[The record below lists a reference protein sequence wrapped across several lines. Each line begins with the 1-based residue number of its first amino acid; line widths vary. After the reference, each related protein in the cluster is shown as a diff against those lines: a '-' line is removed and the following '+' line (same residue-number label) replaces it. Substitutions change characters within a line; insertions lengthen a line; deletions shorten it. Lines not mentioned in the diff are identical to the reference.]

1 MTPTAVAQSIDQFR
15 ERFLRITDQVGRRI
29 VGHEDIVNGT
39 VTSLLAGGHVLL
51 EGIPGVGKTSLVHT
65 LADVLHLKFSRI
77 QFTPDLMP
85 ADIVGTNIVQ
95 EHTHG
100 GTFFEFQPGPIF
112 ANVVLA
118 DEINRATPKTQSA
131 LLEAMQDVSVSVGK
145 TTYQLE
151 QPFLVLA
158 TQNPLEMEGTYPLPE
173 AQLDRFF
180 FKLKVKYPPEEAMH
194 QILERTTRD
203 SDPSVTRVLDGPE
216 ILEMRHVA
224 RSVPIARP
232 VQAYAIRLTLGS
244 HPNSPYATPL
254 VKRYVRYG
262 ASPRAAQA
270 LVLAGKIHAA
280 QPRPGV
286 RVDRRHPVD
295 RAAVAAPPDPPELRG
310 RSGRSGHRH
319 DRRRA
324 AQRSEGRLSRV
335 LGSQVLG
342 SRVLFPFLTNSARR
356 LNAALPE
363 NGFVGAAGGGRF
375 QVAHQ
380 SVDAA
385 DRASYQLMEAVTIV
399 VREVVALMTVV
410 HMALGFVE

>member
-1 MTPTAVAQSIDQFR
+1 MTTSIAVEQSIDQFR
-15 ERFLRITDQVGRRI
+15 DRFLRITQEVGRRI
-29 VGHEDIVNGT
+29 VGHEEVVNLT

-65 LADVLHLKFSRI
+65 LADVLHLTFSRI

-95 EHTHG
+95 EHSHG

-145 TTYQLE
+145 TTYRLE

-180 FKLKVKYPPEEAMH
+180 FKLKVMYPTEEAMH
-194 QILERTTRD
+194 QIIDRTTTDANTTVSRI
-203 SDPSVTRVLDGPE
+203 VDGPQL
-216 ILEMRHVA
+216 LEMRHIA
-224 RSVPIARP
+224 RSVPISRP
-232 VQAYAIRLTLGS
+232 VQSYAIRLALGT
-244 HPNSPYATPL
+244 HPGSPYAAPL

-270 LVLAGKIHAA
+270 IVLAAKIQALNRGQAFVSVHDI
-280 QPRPGV
+280 R
-286 RVDRRHPVD
+286 
-295 RAAVAAPPDPPELRG
+295 AVALPALR
-310 RSGRSGHRH
+310 HRILLNF
-319 DRRRA
+319 
-324 AQRSEGRLSRV
+324 EG
-335 LGSQVLG
+335 
-342 SRVLFPFLTNSARR
+342 
-356 LNAALPE
+356 E
-363 NGFVGAAGGGRF
+363 
-375 QVAHQ
+375 
-380 SVDAA
+380 A
-385 DRASYQLMEAVTIV
+385 DEMSTDTIV
-399 VREVVALMTVV
+399 DELLASVAT
-410 HMALGFVE
+410 E

>member
-1 MTPTAVAQSIDQFR
+1 MTTAAVGPSIDLFR
-15 ERFLRITDQVGRRI
+15 DRFVRITREVGRRI
-29 VGHEDIVNGT
+29 VGHEEVVNLT

-65 LADVLHLKFSRI
+65 LADVLHLTFSRI

-95 EHTHG
+95 EHSHG

-145 TTYQLE
+145 TTYQLD

-180 FKLKVKYPPEEAMH
+180 FKLKVTYPSEESMH
-194 QILERTTRD
+194 EILDRTTTD
-203 SDPSVTRVLDGPE
+203 STTPVTRVVDKPE
-216 ILEMRHVA
+216 ILEMRQVA

-232 VQAYAIRLTLGS
+232 VQAYAIRLTLAS
-244 HPNSPYATPL
+244 HPASPYATPL

-270 LVLAGKIHAA
+270 LVLAGKIQALNRGQA
-280 QPRPGV
+280 FVSIDEIR
-286 RVDRRHPVD
+286 RV
-295 RAAVAAPPDPPELRG
+295 
-310 RSGRSGHRH
+310 
-319 DRRRA
+319 
-324 AQRSEGRLSRV
+324 
-335 LGSQVLG
+335 
-342 SRVLFPFLTNSARR
+342 
-356 LNAALPE
+356 ALPALRHRLLLNFE
-363 NGFVGAAGGGRF
+363 GE
-375 QVAHQ
+375 
-380 SVDAA
+380 A
-385 DRASYQLMEAVTIV
+385 DEVSTDTIV
-399 VREVVALMTVV
+399 NELLASVAT
-410 HMALGFVE
+410 E